1 MEHCIAK
8 HKTTL
13 HDTEWSICIK
23 LNKQTLS
30 IKPSMTSPAASSP
43 HLHSLNLQ
51 LIGVGFRAYVMTRTY
66 SPEDCPFSPETS
78 RYLRPTDQGGAQWK
92 LLMLKVGTSAL
103 TAYPIPADV
112 DIYCPTDQQQQ
123 ADNQPLLLTSVN
135 KQRLAQVAAEIRS
148 YKKADPYKGSGIYLC
163 DRVET
168 DQGETYIAHTLPH
181 ERKSRSRRFT

>member
-1 MEHCIAK
+1 
-8 HKTTL
+8 
-13 HDTEWSICIK
+13 
-23 LNKQTLS
+23 
-30 IKPSMTSPAASSP
+30 MTSPAASSP

-66 SPEDCPFSPETS
+66 SPDDCPLPQETS

-123 ADNQPLLLTSVN
+123 ADNQPLLLTSTN

-163 DRVET
+163 DRIET
-168 DQGETYIAHTLPH
+168 DQGETYVAHTLP
-181 ERKSRSRRFT
+181 RKEIKK